1 MSYETLASFAQTWG
15 TVAFA
20 VAFALICIYALNPA
34 NRDKFRR
41 AASAPLRDE
50 APGAPAPARMEGE

>member
-20 VAFALICIYALNPA
+20 VAFVLICFYALNPA

-41 AASAPLRDE
+41 AASAPLREDL
-50 APGAPAPARMEGE
+50 PGSPAPADGE